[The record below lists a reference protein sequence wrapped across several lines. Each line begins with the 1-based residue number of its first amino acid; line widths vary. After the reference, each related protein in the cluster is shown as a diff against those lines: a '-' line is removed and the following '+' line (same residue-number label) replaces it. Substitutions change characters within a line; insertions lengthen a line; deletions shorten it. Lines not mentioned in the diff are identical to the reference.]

1 MRHMHHIVPRHRDG
15 TNDSYNL
22 ISLTVTQHAMWH
34 YAEWQLHRCEY
45 DKLAWMGLSGIIGK
59 EEIIESINRMPKS
72 LESINKCRETK
83 KLMFSDPVLG
93 PELRRKIGEK
103 SRGRKHNPETKSK
116 ISQSLTGKIRKPPTE
131 ETRSKIGAANR
142 GKVRSE
148 EDKKKKSESLKGIK
162 KSLNH
167 AESIRQSRI
176 GTKWWFNPLTGQR
189 KCVKISPGLEW
200 ILGRG

>member
-1 MRHMHHIVPRHRDG
+1 
-15 TNDSYNL
+15 
-22 ISLTVTQHAMWH
+22 
-34 YAEWQLHRCEY
+34 
-45 DKLAWMGLSGIIGK
+45 
-59 EEIIESINRMPKS
+59 MPKS

-83 KLMFSDPVLG
+83 KSMFSDPVLG

-148 EDKKKKSESLKGIK
+148 EDKKK
-162 KSLNH
+162 
-167 AESIRQSRI
+167 
-176 GTKWWFNPLTGQR
+176 NP
-189 KCVKISPGLEW
+189 
-200 ILGRG
+200 